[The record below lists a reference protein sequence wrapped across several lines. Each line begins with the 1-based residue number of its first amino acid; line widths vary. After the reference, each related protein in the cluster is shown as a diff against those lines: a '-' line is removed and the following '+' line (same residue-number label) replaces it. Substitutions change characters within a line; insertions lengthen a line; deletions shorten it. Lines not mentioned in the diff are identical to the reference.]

1 MKFKHGDVVEVEGYL
16 GEVTEVTESYIE
28 VLYGGEALHY
38 CVEKYNINDDRVL
51 LITRNKNPD
60 NN

>member
-1 MKFKHGDVVEVEGYL
+1 MKFKHGDMVEVEGYL

-38 CVEKYNINDDRVL
+38 CVEKYSINDDRVL
-51 LITRNKNPD
+51 LVKGEK
-60 NN
+60 